1 MKVRTIAAWVTALII
16 SHWAFAADRPNII
29 FLIADDLGYGD
40 VGCYGQQKIRTP
52 NIDALAKDGMRFIAH
67 YSGSN
72 VCAPSLCSLLTG
84 LHTGHTYIRE
94 NRQAKDFAEGQVP
107 VPANYLRLPIIL
119 KEHGYTIGGFGK
131 WGLGPVGSSGEP
143 LK

>member
-1 MKVRTIAAWVTALII
+1 MTRLSQVIVAALI
-16 SHWAFAADRPNII
+16 SSSFVHSTSASDRPNIV
-29 FLIADDLGYGD
+29 FLIADDLGCGD

-52 NIDALAKDGMRFIAH
+52 NIDELAKDGMRFTAH

-72 VCAPSLCSLLTG
+72 VCAPSRCSLLTG

-107 VPANYLRLPIIL
+107 VPADYLRLPIIL
-119 KEHGYTIGGFGK
+119 KEH
-131 WGLGPVGSSGEP
+131 
-143 LK
+143 

>member
-1 MKVRTIAAWVTALII
+1 MHLRRSLLAVVVLSLFASFTHAAE
-16 SHWAFAADRPNII
+16 RPNIV

-52 NIDALAKDGMRFIAH
+52 NIDELAKDGMRFIAH

-72 VCAPSLCSLLTG
+72 VCAPSRCSLLTG

-119 KEHGYTIGGFGK
+119 KEHGYTIGG
-131 WGLGPVGSSGEP
+131 
-143 LK
+143 